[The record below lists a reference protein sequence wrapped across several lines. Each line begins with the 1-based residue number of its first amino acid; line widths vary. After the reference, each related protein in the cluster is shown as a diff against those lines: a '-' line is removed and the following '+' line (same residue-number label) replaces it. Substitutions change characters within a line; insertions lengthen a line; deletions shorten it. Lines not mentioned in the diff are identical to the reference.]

1 MNARVIARYR
11 DVILS
16 GGPIGRNDQKARRR
30 RIGVAKH
37 NVSRTVTDPSL
48 RSFLTALRMTCYAV
62 GLILAVVPVAA
73 QPAPRKLNVLF
84 ITVDDMNNA
93 LGCYGD
99 RRAKSPN
106 IDRLARKGVR
116 FDRAYCQFPLCNP
129 SRTSFMTGRT
139 PDTTRVY
146 ENATQFRKN
155 LPDIA
160 SLPQHFTKN
169 GYFAARVGK
178 IYHYGVPGQ
187 IGTSGLDDPASW
199 QTVVNP
205 SGRDKDEE
213 ERVLNPTKFGN
224 IGGALT
230 WFDTEGDGSDHTD
243 AKGADAAIRLLEEN
257 RDRPFFLAVGFYR
270 PHVPC
275 VATPTYLAM
284 HPLERISLPKEPPEH
299 LAGIL
304 DAALTTR
311 PANYGLDEM
320 TLRTFTQ
327 HYHAS
332 TSLMDVQVGRVLDA
346 LERLKL
352 ADTTAVVLF
361 GDHGWLLGEHGQW
374 QKMSL
379 FEESARVPLVIYVP
393 KAKANGRACGKTVE
407 LIDLYPTLAEV
418 CGLPPADGVEGKSL
432 KPLLQDPRARWDKP
446 AFTQVTRGGG
456 RQAFQGRTVRTE
468 RWRYTE
474 WDFGAKGAELY
485 DHNADPHEYH
495 NLATDPVHA
504 KTVEEMKR
512 LLDAR
517 FPRKQGSGGV

>member
-1 MNARVIARYR
+1 MRLLRTICLLYMAACAAMPA
-11 DVILS
+11 S
-16 GGPIGRNDQKARRR
+16 AQGGRPK
-30 RIGVAKH
+30 
-37 NVSRTVTDPSL
+37 
-48 RSFLTALRMTCYAV
+48 M
-62 GLILAVVPVAA
+62 
-73 QPAPRKLNVLF
+73 NVLF
-84 ITVDDMNNA
+84 ITMDDMNNA

-106 IDRLARKGVR
+106 IDRLAKRGVR

-160 SLPQHFTKN
+160 SLPQHFMKN

-187 IGTSGLDDPASW
+187 IGTSGLDDAASW

-205 SGRDKDEE
+205 RGRDKDEE
-213 ERVLNPTKFGN
+213 ARVLNPTRSGN

-230 WFDTEGDGSDHTD
+230 WFDTDGDGSDHTD
-243 AKGADAAIRLLEEN
+243 AKVADEAVRLLETN

-275 VATPTYLAM
+275 VAPPNYLAM
-284 HPLERISLPKEPPEH
+284 HPLERISLPKDPPEH
-299 LAGIL
+299 LADIP
-304 DAALTTR
+304 DPALTTR
-311 PANYGLDEM
+311 PPNYGLDEQ
-320 TLRTFTQ
+320 TLRDFTR
-327 HYHAS
+327 HYYAS
-332 TSLMDVQVGRVLDA
+332 VSLMDAQVGRLLEA

-352 ADTTAVVLF
+352 ADNTAVVLF

-379 FEESARVPLVIYVP
+379 FEESARVPLVVYVP
-393 KAKANGRACGKTVE
+393 KAKGNGRACGKTVE

-418 CGLPPADGVEGKSL
+418 CGLPAANGVEGKSL
-432 KPLLQDPRARWDKP
+432 KPLLENPRARWDKP
-446 AFTQVTRGGG
+446 AYTQVTRGGA
-456 RQAFQGRTVRTE
+456 RQSFQGRSVRTE

-474 WDFGAKGAELY
+474 WDFGMKGAQLY
-485 DHNADPHEYH
+485 DHNTDPREHR
-495 NLATDPVHA
+495 NLATDPAHA
-504 KTVEEMKR
+504 KTVAEMKK

-517 FPRKQGSGGV
+517 FPRVQSGV